1 MSLCVI
7 ITIIINVTVCDHH
20 NHHQCHC
27 VWSSRSLSTGS
38 GPESGTEQGSLIR
51 RRRRGDNVSAFWD
64 IFGKICDD
72 AEYRGGRVWGW
83 IVMSRCKKDGHM
95 YLEDWNLDLWKYD
108 FMDYSTFDPGR
119 ILADEGWC
127 IICPHLCGAYIEES
141 FLVEQFHILAVWC
154 ITYSYLHIIFP
165 KSKSF

>member
-20 NHHQCHC
+20 NHYPPAAAL
-27 VWSSRSLSTGS
+27 SRRQNKDLWLEG
-38 GPESGTEQGSLIR
+38 
-51 RRRRGDNVSAFWD
+51 A
-64 IFGKICDD
+64 D
-72 AEYRGGRVWGW
+72 AETMFQPFGIFLGRYVTMQMQRWKGVRMDSNEQMQKGW
-83 IVMSRCKKDGHM
+83 T

-108 FMDYSTFDPGR
+108 FIDYSTFDPGR

>member
-20 NHHQCHC
+20 DHYPPAAAL
-27 VWSSRSLSTGS
+27 SRGQNKDLWLEG
-38 GPESGTEQGSLIR
+38 G
-51 RRRRGDNVSAFWD
+51 
-64 IFGKICDD
+64 D
-72 AEYRGGRVWGW
+72 AETMFQPFGIFLGRYVTMQIQRWKGVRMDSNEQMQKGW
-83 IVMSRCKKDGHM
+83 TYS
-95 YLEDWNLDLWKYD
+95 EDWNLDFWKYD